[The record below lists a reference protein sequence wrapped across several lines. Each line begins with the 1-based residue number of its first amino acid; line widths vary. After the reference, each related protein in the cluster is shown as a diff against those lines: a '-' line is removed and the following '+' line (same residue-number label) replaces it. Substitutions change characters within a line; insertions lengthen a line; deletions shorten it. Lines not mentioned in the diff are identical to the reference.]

1 MDDLQTTNEIAVK
14 SSNYALRTPI
24 SRLKPPADDILASRV
39 CTATMSRRRPLWI
52 LGDTN
57 PRVFVCLEDL
67 QLLQIAA

>member
-1 MDDLQTTNEIAVK
+1 MINPGADYQTC
-14 SSNYALRTPI
+14 LRST
-24 SRLKPPADDILASRV
+24 SLVHTLYRNGSTLASRV

-57 PRVFVCLEDL
+57 PRAFVCLEDL

>member
-1 MDDLQTTNEIAVK
+1 MINPGAAYETCIRSTCFVHTLYRNGST
-14 SSNYALRTPI
+14 
-24 SRLKPPADDILASRV
+24 LASRV

-57 PRVFVCLEDL
+57 LRVFVCLEDL